1 MLFTDPDL
9 VTDFTVELAET
20 REEIARLHARQP
32 TLLNQLQRAGVAG
45 AGGARSMVDW
55 TATTLDVNH
64 QTAQQLVVAANGLYR
79 HDPFLYEQLEAG
91 EISLERA
98 MATLA
103 LMGTDAPM
111 GVVDRTMS
119 LDLTAVNRLIGQY
132 RRISSKDERQA
143 STDRYLTIQP
153 NVDTSLWRGS
163 FDLPAVEGSIVDQA
177 ITSMTDEL
185 RQLPGGDHY
194 SRSQLNADA
203 LVIIAQG
210 SLDNESE
217 GSGGSAATVSVDLEQ
232 ANSTGGEFGA
242 ELQYGPRVGPKV
254 LEEIL
259 CSGTVRLVGLQ
270 DGQPV
275 VTSQA
280 ASTIPPAVRDF
291 VAWRDKGC
299 VVAGCNSRY
308 RLQPHHIKH
317 RSHGGDHDPANLA
330 TLCWFHH
337 HSAIHQ
343 TGFTLNTTGPP
354 DCRRL
359 VRPNPGHDP
368 PW

>member
-153 NVDTSLWRGS
+153 NLDNSLWRGR
-163 FDLPAVEGSIVDQA
+163 F
-177 ITSMTDEL
+177 EL
-185 RQLPGGDHY
+185 
-194 SRSQLNADA
+194 
-203 LVIIAQG
+203 
-210 SLDNESE
+210 EF
-217 GSGGSAATVSVDLEQ
+217 
-232 ANSTGGEFGA
+232 EFG
-242 ELQYGPRVGPKV
+242 L
-254 LEEIL
+254 
-259 CSGTVRLVGLQ
+259 
-270 DGQPV
+270 
-275 VTSQA
+275 
-280 ASTIPPAVRDF
+280 
-291 VAWRDKGC
+291 
-299 VVAGCNSRY
+299 
-308 RLQPHHIKH
+308 
-317 RSHGGDHDPANLA
+317 
-330 TLCWFHH
+330 
-337 HSAIHQ
+337 
-343 TGFTLNTTGPP
+343 
-354 DCRRL
+354 
-359 VRPNPGHDP
+359 
-368 PW
+368 